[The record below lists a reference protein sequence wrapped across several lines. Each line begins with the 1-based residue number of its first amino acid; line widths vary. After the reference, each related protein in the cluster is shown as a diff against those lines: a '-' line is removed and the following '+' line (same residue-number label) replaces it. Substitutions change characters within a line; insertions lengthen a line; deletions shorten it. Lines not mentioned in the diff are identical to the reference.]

1 MPNHLSSGESHH
13 SQQQPQS
20 TTTTTITTSI
30 NNITSSSNTNIA
42 APYLAAARAAT
53 TAAAAVTQDNSA
65 SPLNLAAQYDLT
77 VVVPVYNEQESLPSL
92 FTALQQY
99 AQKSSMRVCFLCVN
113 DGSADRSLELIEQ
126 QVVHHEH
133 FYYIS
138 LEQRTGL
145 TGALKAGFH
154 CATTP
159 WVGYIDADLQT
170 FPEDFELLWQKH
182 KEGDLICGI
191 RAKRHDSWSKKI
203 QSRLANKIRN
213 AITHDG
219 FSDTNCPLKI
229 MRTSLAQSLPLFS
242 GMHRFLPALTLL
254 QGKKVVAI
262 AVRHQERKHGTSK
275 FNFFNRAFAGAYDL
289 LAFVWMRRRYVA
301 PVVKANNL
309 GIKESQRID

>member
-1 MPNHLSSGESHH
+1 MPNHLSSGEPHN
-13 SQQQPQS
+13 SQQQSQS
-20 TTTTTITTSI
+20 TATIIANSTNS
-30 NNITSSSNTNIA
+30 NIA
-42 APYLAAARAAT
+42 ASYLAAA
-53 TAAAAVTQDNSA
+53 TAAKADAVVTQDNSA
-65 SPLNLAAQYDLT
+65 PPLNLAAQYDLT

-92 FTALQQY
+92 FSALQQY

-126 QVVHHEH
+126 QVAHHEH

-138 LEQRTGL
+138 LERRTGL

-182 KEGDLICGI
+182 EEGDLICGI

-254 QGKKVVAI
+254 QEKKVVAI

-289 LAFVWMRRRYVA
+289 LAFVWMRRRYIA

-309 GIKESQRID
+309 GIKESRRID

>member
-1 MPNHLSSGESHH
+1 MPNHLSSGEPHN
-13 SQQQPQS
+13 SQQQSQS
-20 TTTTTITTSI
+20 TATIIANSTNS
-30 NNITSSSNTNIA
+30 NIA
-42 APYLAAARAAT
+42 ASYLAAA
-53 TAAAAVTQDNSA
+53 TAAKADAVVTQDNSA
-65 SPLNLAAQYDLT
+65 PPLNLAAQYDLT

-92 FTALQQY
+92 FSALQQY

-126 QVVHHEH
+126 QVAHHEH

-138 LEQRTGL
+138 LERRTGL

-182 KEGDLICGI
+182 EEGDLICGI

-219 FSDTNCPLKI
+219 FSDNNCPLKI

-254 QGKKVVAI
+254 QEKKVVAI

-289 LAFVWMRRRYVA
+289 LAFVWMRRRYIA
-301 PVVKANNL
+301 PVVTANNL
-309 GIKESQRID
+309 GIKESRRID